1 MALQEKYASLIT
13 AAQGAGIS
21 DLTVAEQDN
30 VLYVTGTAPSED
42 VKKQLWDLYG
52 TIDPEMR
59 AGDMVLNISVAAG
72 AEQTYEVK
80 SGDNLSKI
88 AKHYNTTWKAIFE
101 ANKDKIKDP
110 DKIFPG
116 QVLKIPS

>member
-1 MALQEKYASLIT
+1 MALQEKYAALIS
-13 AAQGAGIS
+13 AAQAGGVS
-21 DLTVAEQDN
+21 DLTVVEQES
-30 VLYVTGTAPSED
+30 VLYVTCTAPSEA
-42 VKKQLWDLYG
+42 VKKQLWDLYEQA
-52 TIDPEMR
+52 DPEMR
-59 AGDMVLNISVAAG
+59 SGDLVLNITLAAG

-116 QVLKIPS
+116 QVLRIPS

>member
-1 MALQEKYASLIT
+1 MALQEKYASLIS

-21 DLTVAEQDN
+21 DLTVAEQDS
-30 VLYVTGTAPSED
+30 VLYVTGTAPSEA

-52 TIDPEMR
+52 TIDPDMR

-88 AKHYNTTWKAIFE
+88 AKHFNTNWKAIFE

-116 QVLKIPS
+116 QELKIPA